1 MEDINLVRSN
11 LLGVGGDKDDKSIKE
26 IEYQQSSNSLR
37 LAKFLCG
44 AGQALL
50 AVMEEDMARRDG
62 EMVEG
67 LPQRDID
74 FADSITVLRI
84 DEVNQN
90 EYIFISSDSDILFR
104 LSVCLVSQSH
114 WLSFLLTIL

>member
-1 MEDINLVRSN
+1 MEDIHSVRGN
-11 LLGVGGDKDDKSIKE
+11 LLGVGGDSNEENSGE
-26 IEYQQSSNSLR
+26 IEYKQNTTSLR
-37 LAKFLCG
+37 LAKFLTG

-50 AVMEEDMARRDG
+50 AVMEEDLARREG

-84 DEVNQN
+84 DEVRLISIT
-90 EYIFISSDSDILFR
+90 YFI
-104 LSVCLVSQSH
+104 
-114 WLSFLLTIL
+114 